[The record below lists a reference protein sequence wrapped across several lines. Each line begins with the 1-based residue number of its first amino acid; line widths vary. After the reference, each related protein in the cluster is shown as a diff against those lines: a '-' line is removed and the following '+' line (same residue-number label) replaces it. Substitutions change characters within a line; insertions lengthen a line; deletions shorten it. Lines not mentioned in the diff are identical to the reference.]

1 MNQKYVDSLPLYR
14 QEQQLERLGIELSR
28 QTLANWMIRGADWLD
43 RIYDRLHEELIKLDI
58 IHADE
63 TTLQVLHED
72 GRKQTRSPSCG
83 SIEAGATDR
92 PSSSLIIK
100 LPGWGKHPCNF
111 LSGYKGY
118 IHVDGYAGYNGLT
131 DVILVGCFAH
141 ARREFT
147 DCLKAMPGDKTAPST
162 AREGF
167 NFCNR
172 LFAIERSLADADP
185 DFRYQERLKQSR
197 PTLDTFKAWLQYQSP
212 RVLPKSAL
220 GKAIGY
226 CRNQWDKLEAFMLDG
241 RLEISNNLAERSI
254 KPFVIGRKNFLFANT
269 PRGARASAVIYSIVE
284 TAKANDLIPFEYLT
298 YLFEQLPN
306 LGSRDLD
313 ELLPWSD
320 SLPDSCKLH
329 K

>member
-1 MNQKYVDSLPLYR
+1 MWLYR
-14 QEQQLERLGIELSR
+14 SGRYGSPIVLFNY
-28 QTLANWMIRGADWLD
+28 QT
-43 RIYDRLHEELIKLDI
+43 
-58 IHADE
+58 
-63 TTLQVLHED
+63 
-72 GRKQTRSPSCG
+72 TR
-83 SIEAGATDR
+83 A
-92 PSSSLIIK
+92 
-100 LPGWGKHPCNF
+100 GKHPCNF

-131 DVILVGCFAH
+131 DVILVGCLAH

-147 DCLKAMPGDKTAPST
+147 DCLKAMPGDKTAPSV
-162 AREGF
+162 AREGLE
-167 NFCNR
+167 FCNR

-185 DFRYQERLKQSR
+185 DLRYQERLKQSR
-197 PTLDTFKAWLQYQSP
+197 PALDAFKAWLQYQSP

-254 KPFVIGRKNFLFANT
+254 KPFVIGRKNFLFSNT

-306 LGSRDLD
+306 LGNRDLD